1 MLTLTKP
8 LTVDEFWDYV
18 LQHPLEAG
26 HYELSQ
32 GAIDM
37 AGGTGIQHGG
47 IVFRLTGFLFAHIE
61 SHQLAL
67 GTGAET
73 CYVLSAEQAIV
84 RCPDVAFIRAERVP
98 KPIPERFAPLAPDFA
113 AEVKSPSDNLRKLR
127 HKCEEYLTYGVRLVW
142 LVLPETELVEVYQ
155 PEQDIFIAKGD
166 DLLLGYEVLP
176 GFSLPAQA
184 IFPR

>member
-8 LTVDEFWDYV
+8 LTVDGFWDYV

-26 HYELSQ
+26 YYELNQ

-37 AGGTGIQHGG
+37 AGGTGMAHG
-47 IVFRLTGFLFAHIE
+47 IAVMRLSAPIYAFVE
-61 SHQLAL
+61 QQSL
-67 GTGAET
+67 GVCTGAET
-73 CYVLSAEQAIV
+73 CYVLSAERAVV
-84 RCPDVAFIRAERVP
+84 RCPDFAFICAERVP